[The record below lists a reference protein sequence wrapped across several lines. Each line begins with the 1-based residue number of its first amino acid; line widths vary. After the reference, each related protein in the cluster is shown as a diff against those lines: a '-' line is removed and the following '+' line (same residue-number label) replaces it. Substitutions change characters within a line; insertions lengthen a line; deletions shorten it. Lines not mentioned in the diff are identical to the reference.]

1 MSDHA
6 VRAGTKGDV
15 AHVEGLQNFAV
26 RIGGDVTEIAHVPAR
41 SAHTAM
47 LRRSRI
53 EMPSGAAA
61 ISRRAIS
68 AIVDM
73 QPVHGI
79 RFEAGHVQ
87 IEYGYNGDF
96 KAQAFNVN
104 QADTV
109 TLLYNATATLQLQI
123 DHDTFTSQT
132 DPMGNRATASGDT
145 HFFAQLTAL
154 RDTPKHPA
162 LALSWFTKFPTA
174 STAQGLGSGRYD
186 HKLIAQVSKEFGEYD
201 VDFSAA
207 VVVNGRPGL
216 PGYQTGGQFA
226 LGVTRNYKSGVGLQA
241 EIFGESIDSD
251 EPRGKFALGAVSYQV
266 NPRFAID
273 FGLRFGLNPA
283 APRFG
288 VFGGVTFGLTNISRR
303 KRR

>member
-1 MSDHA
+1 MLKSIWR
-6 VRAGTKGDV
+6 RAGNRGFYSVRFYATALLFLATSSIALAQQASPTSQDTQPV
-15 AHVEGLQNFAV
+15 AQDQNDDPGL
-26 RIGGDVTEIAHVPAR
+26 
-41 SAHTAM
+41 
-47 LRRSRI
+47 
-53 EMPSGAAA
+53 
-61 ISRRAIS
+61 SRRKRARVS
-68 AIVDM
+68 RPAEFQGV
-73 QPVHGI
+73 G
-79 RFEAGHVQ
+79 ALQ

>member
-1 MSDHA
+1 MCIYGL
-6 VRAGTKGDV
+6 RARYFNCHFIRFYATALLFLAASSLALAQQSSPTPQDPQP
-15 AHVEGLQNFAV
+15 AAPDQNDDPGL
-26 RIGGDVTEIAHVPAR
+26 
-41 SAHTAM
+41 
-47 LRRSRI
+47 
-53 EMPSGAAA
+53 
-61 ISRRAIS
+61 SRRKRGRVSRPAEFQGVG
-68 AIVDM
+68 AL
-73 QPVHGI
+73 
-79 RFEAGHVQ
+79 Q

-104 QADTV
+104 QAGTV
-109 TLLYNATATLQLQI
+109 TLLYNATSTLQLQI

-132 DPMGNRATASGDT
+132 DLTGYRATTSGDI
-145 HFFAQLTAL
+145 HLFAQFTAL

-162 LALSWFTKFPTA
+162 LALTWFTKFPTA

-207 VVVNGRPGL
+207 AVINGRPGL

-226 LGVTRNYKSGVGLQA
+226 LGFTRNYKSGFGLQA

-251 EPRGKFALGAVSYQV
+251 EPRGKFALGAISYQV